1 MVPSNILKFFFQA
14 DLALSKLKEVPTN
27 IERMIAAV
35 EKQSKD
41 LDNDT
46 ADSAKAD
53 KLIRELFERLA

>member
-1 MVPSNILKFFFQA
+1 M
-14 DLALSKLKEVPTN
+14 SKLKDVPN
-27 IERMIAAV
+27 SVERMIAAV

-53 KLIRELFERLA
+53 KLIRELLERLA